1 MTWQGFSSTGPVRI
15 GSNCWFGVNC
25 VVTSG
30 VEIGERC
37 VIGAN
42 SVVTKDL
49 PRGVIAA
56 GIPAR
61 VIREIDFGRSED
73 E

>member
-1 MTWQGFSSTGPVRI
+1 VRI
-15 GSNCWFGVNC
+15 SSNCWFGVNC

-42 SVVTKDL
+42 SVLTQNL
-49 PRGVIAA
+49 PPRVIAA
-56 GIPAR
+56 GSPAK
-61 VIREIDFGRSED
+61 VIKEIELRRQGGEG